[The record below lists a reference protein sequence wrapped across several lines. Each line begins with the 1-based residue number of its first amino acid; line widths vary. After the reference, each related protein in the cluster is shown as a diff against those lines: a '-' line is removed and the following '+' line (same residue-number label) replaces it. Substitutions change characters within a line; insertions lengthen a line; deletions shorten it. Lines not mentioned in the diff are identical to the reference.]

1 MPETATAAVAEDDR
15 GEIQGVL
22 FLQLQLHMEPLLIR
36 SAGVNFM
43 RLEETL
49 YDAVRHQT
57 GLKYYVFTDNPKVAR
72 MAELAGMKKLDQEIW
87 VKEVVECPSSQ
98 KYRGGR

>member
-1 MPETATAAVAEDDR
+1 MPETATAAVAEDDN

-43 RLEETL
+43 RLAETIHN
-49 YDAVRHQT
+49 AVAHQT
-57 GLKYYVFTDNPKVAR
+57 GLKYFCFADNAKIAR
-72 MAELAGMKKLDQEIW
+72 MAELVGMEKLDYQVW
-87 VKEVVECPSSQ
+87 RKEVV
-98 KYRGGR
+98 